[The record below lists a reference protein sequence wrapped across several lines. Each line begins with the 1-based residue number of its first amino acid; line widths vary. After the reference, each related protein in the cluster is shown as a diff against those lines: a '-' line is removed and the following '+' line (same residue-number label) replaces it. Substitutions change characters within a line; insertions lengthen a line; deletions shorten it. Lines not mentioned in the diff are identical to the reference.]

1 VNRIERVARRLDA
14 YQQTHRPL
22 AFAFAV
28 VKKFGDDRAGSL
40 AALLAYYAF
49 LALFPLLL
57 LLVTVL
63 SFMVGRDGGLRES
76 VLHSAL
82 AEFPIIGDQIGQNI
96 HSLRGN
102 GLGLVVGVLGL
113 VWGAL
118 GVTQVA
124 QHAMA
129 EVWNIRGV
137 ERPNFVSRIGRGLG
151 LFAVMGLG
159 LAATSFLAGV
169 STASHAGGP
178 ARMAGVVASAVLNV
192 GLYLLAFRVLTVPQ
206 VETRCLVP
214 GAVVGGI
221 GWSFLQGLGGY
232 LIAHQ
237 LRHASQV
244 YGYFASVLGLISWL
258 SLGAQ
263 LTLYAAELN
272 VVLARRLWPRSIV
285 QPPLTKADKATLTA
299 IALQGERRP
308 EQEVAVSFDERR
320 SGR

>member
-1 VNRIERVARRLDA
+1 VI
-14 YQQTHRPL
+14 
-22 AFAFAV
+22 
-28 VKKFGDDRAGSL
+28 
-40 AALLAYYAF
+40 
-49 LALFPLLL
+49 
-57 LLVTVL
+57 
-63 SFMVGRDGGLRES
+63 GG
-76 VLHSAL
+76 
-82 AEFPIIGDQIGQNI
+82 
-96 HSLRGN
+96 
-102 GLGLVVGVLGL
+102 LGL

-137 ERPNFVSRIGRGLG
+137 ERLNFVHRIARGLG

-159 LAATSFLAGV
+159 LAATTVLAGLL
-169 STASHAGGP
+169 TASHANGP
-178 ARMAGVVASAVLNV
+178 AQLAGVVGSAVVNI

-214 GAVVGGI
+214 GAVVGGL

-232 LIAHQ
+232 LVAHE

-244 YGYFASVLGLISWL
+244 YGYFGSVLGLISWL

-272 VVLARRLWPRSIV
+272 VVTARRLWPRSIV
-285 QPPLTKADKATLTA
+285 QPPLTEADKVALTA
-299 IALQGERRP
+299 IAREGERRP
-308 EQEVAVSFDERR
+308 EQEVEVSFDD
-320 SGR
+320 GRADRQPAP